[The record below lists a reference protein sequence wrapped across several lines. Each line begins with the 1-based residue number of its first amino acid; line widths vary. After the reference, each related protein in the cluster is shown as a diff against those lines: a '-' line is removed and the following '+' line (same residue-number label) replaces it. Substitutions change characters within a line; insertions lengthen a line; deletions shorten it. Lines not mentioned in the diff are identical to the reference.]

1 RAFHIGTTMD
11 DAHAIHDRIF
21 GRLSFVYG
29 PERARDIH
37 AGIRRVINKHAAA
50 LRGRA
55 RLAGARWSQ
64 ADALLITYADSIRSP
79 GRTPLGVLREF
90 LSRHVGRDIT
100 MVHLL
105 PFYPWTSDD
114 GFAVTDFRA
123 IAPGLGTWDD

>member
-1 RAFHIGTTMD
+1 
-11 DAHAIHDRIF
+11 
-21 GRLSFVYG
+21 
-29 PERARDIH
+29 H

-90 LSRHVGRDIT
+90 LSRHVGRDIS

-123 IAPGLGTWDD
+123 IAPGLGTWDDIADLSRDYRLVFDGVINHVSSESIYARGYFAD